1 MTNTKPSRSPL
12 PRTVSAFPTLLC
24 EDRAIMLEEP
34 TIDWPIGR
42 TTATLPTRYD
52 LTASLEATAIKEG

>member
-1 MTNTKPSRSPL
+1 
-12 PRTVSAFPTLLC
+12 
-24 EDRAIMLEEP
+24 MLQEP